1 MMEATKEAYLANMGR
16 QVKLGRY
23 LVTVT
28 DYHKE
33 GRSGT
38 WERGFKF
45 TRSVYGMLSRKLKKN
60 YFTEYSCDHGK
71 TWASSPSQASKV
83 RSGKI
88 LLDREQP
95 RKEFAF
101 DSIQEINRDYDP
113 SYKWHA

>member
-1 MMEATKEAYLANMGR
+1 MGPTKEAYLANMGC

-28 DYHKE
+28 DYRKT
-33 GRSGT
+33 GRSGS

-45 TRSVYGMLSRKLKKN
+45 TSSTYGMLSRKLKKN
-60 YFTEYSCDHGK
+60 FFTEYSCDHGK

-88 LLDREQP
+88 LLERDQP

-101 DSIQEINRDYDP
+101 DAIQKINRDYDKN
-113 SYKWHA
+113 YQWHA

>member
-1 MMEATKEAYLANMGR
+1 MEATKEAYLANMGR

-23 LVTVT
+23 TVTVT

-60 YFTEYSCDHGK
+60 YYTEYSCDHGK
-71 TWASSPSQASKV
+71 TWASSPSTAAKV

-88 LLDREQP
+88 LLEREQP
-95 RKEFAF
+95 RKEFAY
-101 DSIQEINRDYDP
+101 DAIQEINRRYGL
-113 SYKWHA
+113 